1 MRTAKYLEEQNRI
14 AKIAFNLFREKGYE
28 NTSFAAIAKEAGI
41 AKNLLQYYF
50 PRKEDFITL
59 FINTTLPFLFD
70 SLRETIDGITSP
82 TELLKDI
89 YFLAYFEFWYLTK
102 HEYIGQLTSDVLAS
116 RATSALVAQEISNWF
131 IENVKIIGKKGPAL
145 ADQISYAIG
154 GGLEYAYIKNQKGE
168 YIDVDMIVSQSIGL
182 LGHALGIPQ
191 KMLNFKVK
199 VDPNKLEE
207 YAKSID
213 RQIFG

>member
-50 PRKEDFITL
+50 PKKEDFITL
-59 FINTTLPFLFD
+59 FIDTTLPFIFD
-70 SLRETIDGITSP
+70 SLRATLDGITSP
-82 TELLKDI
+82 VELLKDV

-102 HEYIGQLTSDVLAS
+102 HEYIGHLTSDVLAS
-116 RATSALVAQEISNWF
+116 RATSAIVAQEISNWF
-131 IENVKIIGKKGPAL
+131 IENVKIIGNKGPAL
-145 ADQISYAIG
+145 TDQIAYAIG

-168 YIDVDMIVSQSIGL
+168 EIDVDMIVSQSIVL
-182 LGHALGIPQ
+182 LGQALGIPQ
-191 KMLNFKVK
+191 KLLKFKVK
-199 VDPNKLEE
+199 VDPERLER
-207 YAKSID
+207 YAESVD